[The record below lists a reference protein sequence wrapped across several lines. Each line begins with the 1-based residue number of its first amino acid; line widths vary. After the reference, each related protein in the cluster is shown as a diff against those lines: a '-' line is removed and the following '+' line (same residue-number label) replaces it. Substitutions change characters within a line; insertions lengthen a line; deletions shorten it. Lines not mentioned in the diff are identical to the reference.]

1 MPARKITPD
10 ERRARQIKAAMAAKG
25 LTQERLAKQ
34 LGIGQSALSVRIA
47 HVDRM
52 SVGDFL
58 RLCKV
63 LEIKPEIILWEEAAT

>member
-1 MPARKITPD
+1 MSIQKITRD
-10 ERRARQIKAAMAAKG
+10 ERKARQIKAAMAAKG
-25 LTQERLAKQ
+25 LTQKRLAKQ

-63 LEIKPEIILWEEAAT
+63 LEIKPEIILRENPT

>member
-1 MPARKITPD
+1 MPASKITPD
-10 ERRARQIKAAMAAKG
+10 KRRARQIKAAMAAKG

-34 LGIGQSALSVRIA
+34 LGIGQSALSVRISNT
-47 HVDRM
+47 DRM

-63 LEIKPEIILWEEAAT
+63 LDIKLMDILEV

>member
-34 LGIGQSALSVRIA
+34 LGIGQSALSMRIA

-52 SVGDFL
+52 SVDDFL

-63 LEIKPEIILWEEAAT
+63 LEIKPEIILWEEAPT

>member
-1 MPARKITPD
+1 MPASKITPD
-10 ERRARQIKAAMAAKG
+10 KRRARQIKAAMAAKG

-34 LGIGQSALSVRIA
+34 LGIGQSALSVRISNT
-47 HVDRM
+47 DRM

-63 LEIKPEIILWEEAAT
+63 LDIKPMDILEV

>member
-1 MPARKITPD
+1 MPAQKITPD

-34 LGIGQSALSVRIA
+34 LGIGQSALSMRIA

-63 LEIKPEIILWEEAAT
+63 LEIKPEIILWEEAPT

>member
-63 LEIKPEIILWEEAAT
+63 LEIRPEIILREATT

>member
-1 MPARKITPD
+1 MPAQKITTD

-52 SVGDFL
+52 NVGDFL
-58 RLCKV
+58 RLCKI
-63 LEIKPEIILWEEAAT
+63 LEIKPAIILWEATT